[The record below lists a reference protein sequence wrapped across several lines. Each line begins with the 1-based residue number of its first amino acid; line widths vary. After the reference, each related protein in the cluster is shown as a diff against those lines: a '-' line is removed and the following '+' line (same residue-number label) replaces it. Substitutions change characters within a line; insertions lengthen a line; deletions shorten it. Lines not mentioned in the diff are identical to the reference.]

1 MKGGHH
7 AWHDRFEREFES
19 GALGGRQC
27 YRCHDNGGRV
37 NTVVGGDGDNR

>member
-19 GALGGRQC
+19 GALGGQGGC
-27 YRCHDNGGRV
+27 GCHDSGGRV
-37 NTVVGGDGDNR
+37 NRVVDDAGENR